1 MSRVWSARLGP
12 GNPIQM
18 VFGIQCTDDDD
29 HYSDLELDYHFLLKF
44 KI

>member
-12 GNPIQM
+12 GNPIQI
-18 VFGIQCTDDDD
+18 VFGIQCTDDG

-44 KI
+44 